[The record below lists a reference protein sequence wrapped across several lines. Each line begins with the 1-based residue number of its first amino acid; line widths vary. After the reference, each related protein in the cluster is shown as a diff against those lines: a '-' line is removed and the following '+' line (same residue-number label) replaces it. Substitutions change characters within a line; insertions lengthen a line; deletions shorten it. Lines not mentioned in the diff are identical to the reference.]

1 MVRVDLEEFEMNEL
15 CYIEYPTG
23 KKGWVLWD
31 ISMILC
37 AFKYR
42 IYLKLESILY

>member
-1 MVRVDLEEFEMNEL
+1 MVRVDMEEFVVTKL
-15 CYIEYPTG
+15 CYIEYRTG

-37 AFKYR
+37 AFNYR